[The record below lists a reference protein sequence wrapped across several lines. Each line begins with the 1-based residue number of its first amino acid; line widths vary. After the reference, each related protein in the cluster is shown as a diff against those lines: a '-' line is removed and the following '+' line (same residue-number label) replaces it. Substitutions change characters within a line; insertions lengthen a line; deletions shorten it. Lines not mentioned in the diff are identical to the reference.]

1 MSLTT
6 VDSGLISSGAITL
19 TTQVTGTLPV
29 ANGGTG
35 VTTAIDYGYK
45 NRIINGGMAI
55 WQRGTTLST
64 NNSQGY
70 YIDRMWGFSGSSTAA
85 TFTQIS
91 STGLDG
97 FPYATRAQRTAGNT
111 GTGGL
116 YCGQIIESNNLQ
128 DLQGQSVTISFWA
141 RAGANYSATSN
152 ILTIYLRTG
161 TTADQGLN
169 TLISGWA
176 GAVDQTSAITLT
188 TSWQKFSATFT
199 VASNAQEITPF
210 LFASA
215 TGTAGANDYFDVTG
229 VQLEKGSTATSFDY
243 RPYGTELALC
253 QRYYVKTYNQSVVPG
268 AVSSQGALF
277 NYRSGT
283 EVGFTFQFPVNM
295 RTQPSTTLYSP
306 NTGTA
311 AKVQVGSTDFTAAV
325 NGGFVGEK
333 NTMAY
338 AGSLS
343 GTTDCYIHMT
353 ASAEL

>member
-6 VDSGLISSGAITL
+6 VDGSLISSGAITL

-35 VTTAIDYGYK
+35 VATAIDYGFK
-45 NRIINGGMAI
+45 NRIINGGFPI
-55 WQRGTTLST
+55 WQRGTTVTPSLGSLTSYVSDRWVSYQTGAAAAVSKSTGFNGQPNSLSFNGVASNT
-64 NNSQGY
+64 EVTMFQCIESVNCS
-70 YIDRMWGFSGSSTAA
+70 DLVGSSIMLSIWLYSTVASKSVSLFIDTA
-85 TFTQIS
+85 
-91 STGLDG
+91 
-97 FPYATRAQRTAGNT
+97 N
-111 GTGGL
+111 
-116 YCGQIIESNNLQ
+116 
-128 DLQGQSVTISFWA
+128 
-141 RAGANYSATSN
+141 
-152 ILTIYLRTG
+152 
-161 TTADQGLN
+161 TAD
-169 TLISGWA
+169 T
-176 GAVDQTSAITLT
+176 
-188 TSWQKFSATFT
+188 FSATT
-199 VASNAQEITPF
+199 QVAAVGVSVPASTWTQYTLTYANASSSVANGIRVRVTYGVCT
-210 LFASA
+210 S
-215 TGTAGANDYFDVTG
+215 GTYAMTG

-295 RTQPSTTLYSP
+295 RTQPSITLYSP

-311 AKVQVGSTDFTAAV
+311 AKVQVGSTDFTAGV

-338 AGSLS
+338 AVSLS